1 MFPKWI
7 PKKNKEDPCM
17 KKLFA
22 LLLVLAMVLALI
34 PASAELKV
42 GTYDP
47 ASAGDVEL
55 SFGWWGN
62 QVRDAATLD
71 AMNFF
76 SENYP
81 NVKFNPNAQGWND
94 YWALMSTYASNND
107 LPDLMQQ
114 DYAYLQQWVEA
125 GDLLDLT
132 PYVESGALDVSGISE
147 NILNSG
153 KVGDG
158 LYAICAGV
166 NAPALLY
173 NKTLTDSMGIT
184 VPDNITW
191 EQFEE
196 ISRKIYEARGIG
208 VIYGDGNSENHIT
221 YYARGLGHQALW
233 DANGTTL
240 TVEEATGYYARLMQ
254 GIQEGWLY
262 DNDRI
267 ANVEASNIV
276 SHPLVFGATDS
287 SRTWCAFA
295 FSNQLAAFA
304 SAAAADNI
312 ELGITSWASANPQA
326 SNYMKPGQFF
336 SVTTDS
342 KNPDLAVA
350 FLNYLINDPQA
361 NIKLRAERGIP
372 ANSAVAAEIADAVN
386 EIDPTYGTAVAYL
399 AKVEQCCSPIFPPL
413 PAYAGTANDDI
424 IKRLSDEVLVKN
436 PSITAE
442 QAGED
447 FVNSVNDL
455 AASY

>member
-1 MFPKWI
+1 
-7 PKKNKEDPCM
+7 M

-22 LLLVLAMVLALI
+22 LILAAMLALT
-34 PASAELKV
+34 AVSALAELKV
-42 GTYDP
+42 GSYDP
-47 ASAGDVEL
+47 ASAGTVEL
-55 SFGWWGN
+55 GFGWWGN

-71 AMNFF
+71 AMALFT
-76 SENYP
+76 ENYP
-81 NVKFNPNAQGWND
+81 NVTFNPNAQNWTN
-94 YWALMSTYASNND
+94 YWALMSTYSSNND

-132 PYVESGALDVSGISE
+132 PYVESGALAVSGPSAH
-147 NILNSG
+147 ILARG
-153 KVGDG
+153 TVGDG
-158 LYAICAGV
+158 LYALCAGV

-173 NKTLTDSMGIT
+173 NKTLTDSMGIE

-221 YYARGLGHQALW
+221 YYARGLGHEALW
-233 DANGTTL
+233 NAEGTTL
-240 TVEEATGYYARLMQ
+240 TAEEAAGYYARLMK
-254 GIQEGWLY
+254 GIEEGWLY

-267 ANVEASNIV
+267 ANVNANDIN
-276 SHPLVFGATDS
+276 SHPLVFGATDDV
-287 SRTWCAFA
+287 RTWCAFA
-295 FSNQLAAFA
+295 FSNQLSAFTKAAEA
-304 SAAAADNI
+304 NGI

-361 NIKLRAERGIP
+361 NIKLKAERGVP

-386 EIDPTYGTAVAYL
+386 EIDPTYGIAVNYL
-399 AKVEQCCSPIFPPL
+399 AVVQECSSPIFPPL
-413 PAYAGTANDDI
+413 PNYAGTANDDI

-442 QAGED
+442 QAGAD
-447 FVNSVNDL
+447 FVDSVNDL
-455 AASY
+455 AANY

>member
-1 MFPKWI
+1 
-7 PKKNKEDPCM
+7 M

-22 LLLVLAMVLALI
+22 LILAAMLALT
-34 PASAELKV
+34 AVSALAELKV
-42 GTYDP
+42 GSYDP
-47 ASAGDVEL
+47 ASAGTVEL
-55 SFGWWGN
+55 GFGWWGN

-71 AMNFF
+71 AMALFT
-76 SENYP
+76 ENYP
-81 NVKFNPNAQGWND
+81 NVTFNPNAQNWTN
-94 YWALMSTYASNND
+94 YWALMSTYSSNND

-132 PYVESGALDVSGISE
+132 PYVESGALDVSGLSE
-147 NILNSG
+147 NILASG

-158 LYAICAGV
+158 LYALCAGV

-173 NKTLTDSMGIT
+173 NKTLTDSMGIE

-221 YYARGLGHQALW
+221 YYARGLGHEALW
-233 DANGTTL
+233 NAEGTTL
-240 TVEEATGYYARLMQ
+240 TAEEAAGYYARLMK
-254 GIQEGWLY
+254 GIEEGWLY

-267 ANVEASNIV
+267 ANVNANDIN
-276 SHPLVFGATDS
+276 SHPLVFGATDDV
-287 SRTWCAFA
+287 RTWCAFA
-295 FSNQLAAFA
+295 FSNQLSAFTKAAEA
-304 SAAAADNI
+304 NGI

-326 SNYMKPGQFF
+326 SNYMK
-336 SVTTDS
+336 
-342 KNPDLAVA
+342 
-350 FLNYLINDPQA
+350 
-361 NIKLRAERGIP
+361 RGVP

-386 EIDPTYGTAVAYL
+386 EIDPTYGIAVNYL
-399 AKVEQCCSPIFPPL
+399 AVVQECSSPIFPPL
-413 PAYAGTANDDI
+413 PNYAGTANDDI

-442 QAGED
+442 QAGAD
-447 FVNSVNDL
+447 FVDSVNDL
-455 AASY
+455 AANY

>member
-1 MFPKWI
+1 
-7 PKKNKEDPCM
+7 M
-17 KKLFA
+17 KKL
-22 LLLVLAMVLALI
+22 LALI
-34 PASAELKV
+34 LACMLCLALASASAELKV
-42 GTYDP
+42 GSYDP
-47 ASAGDVEL
+47 ASAGNVEL

-62 QVRDAATLD
+62 QVRDAATKD
-71 AMNFF
+71 AMDFF
-76 SENYP
+76 TENYP
-81 NVKFNPNAQGWND
+81 NVTFNPNAQNWTN
-94 YWALMSTYASNND
+94 YWALMSTYSSNND

-132 PYVESGALDVSGISE
+132 PYVESGALDVSGISQA
-147 NILNSG
+147 ILDSG

-158 LYAICAGV
+158 LYALCAGV

-173 NKTLTDSMGIT
+173 NKTLTDSMDIT

-233 DANGTTL
+233 DANGACITA
-240 TVEEATGYYARLMQ
+240 EEATGYYARLMK
-254 GIQEGWLY
+254 GISEGWLF
-262 DNDRI
+262 DNNQI

-386 EIDPTYGTAVAYL
+386 EIDPTYGTAAAYL
-399 AKVEQCCSPIFPPL
+399 AKVEQCSSPIFPPL

-442 QAGED
+442 DAGAD

>member
-1 MFPKWI
+1 
-7 PKKNKEDPCM
+7 M
-17 KKLFA
+17 KKL
-22 LLLVLAMVLALI
+22 LALI
-34 PASAELKV
+34 LVSMMVMVLLPASAELKV
-42 GTYDP
+42 GGYDP
-47 ASAGDVEL
+47 ASAGNVEL

-76 SENYP
+76 TENYP
-81 NVKFNPNAQGWND
+81 NVTFNPNAQNWTN
-94 YWALMSTYASNND
+94 YWALMSTYSSNND

-147 NILNSG
+147 NILGSG

-158 LYAICAGV
+158 LYALCAGV
-166 NAPALLY
+166 NAPSLLY

-184 VPDNITW
+184 VPDNMTW
-191 EQFEE
+191 DEFEA
-196 ISRKIYEARGIG
+196 ISQQIYAARGIG
-208 VIYGDGNSENHIT
+208 VIYGEGNSENPLT
-221 YYARGLGHQALW
+221 YYARGLGYNALW
-233 DANGTTL
+233 DANGVLPTA
-240 TVEEATGYYARLMQ
+240 EEMAGYYARLMK
-254 GIQEGWLY
+254 GIEEGWLY
-262 DNDRI
+262 DTDQW
-267 ANVEASNIV
+267 ANVNANDIN
-276 SHPLVFGATDS
+276 SHPLVFGATDDV
-287 SRTWCAFA
+287 RTWCAFA
-295 FSNQLAAFA
+295 FSNQLSAFQKAAT
-304 SAAAADNI
+304 ADGI
-312 ELGITSWASANPQA
+312 ELGITAWPSADPQA

-361 NIKLRAERGIP
+361 NILLKAERGVP
-372 ANSAVAAEIADAVN
+372 ANSEVAAEIADAVN

-399 AKVEQCCSPIFPPL
+399 AKVEKCSSPIFPPL
-413 PAYAGTANDDI
+413 PNYAGTANDDI

-442 QAGED
+442 EAGAD
-447 FVNSVNDL
+447 FVDSVNDL
-455 AASY
+455 AANY